1 MNCSICLEELD
12 VETGYI
18 VNTICRCKGGQYF
31 HYGCIGRWLL
41 EKSTCP
47 LCNDNL
53 LDHEEN
59 ERIIQSVIQDCNIVR
74 EELTPEIQLE
84 PEPEPQNHDQCFM
97 TSMIYLMVCVVLLP
111 LGFYGGMYLGEYVV
125 DNM

>member
-1 MNCSICLEELD
+1 MNCSICLEEFD
-12 VETGYI
+12 VENGYI

-53 LDHEEN
+53 LNYEEN

-74 EELTPEIQLE
+74 AELTPEIQLE
-84 PEPEPQNHDQCFM
+84 PEPEPQNYDGCFM
-97 TSMIYLMVCVVLLP
+97 KSMVILMVVAVLSP
-111 LGFYGGMYLGEYVV
+111 FGIYGGMCLGEYLG
-125 DNM
+125 DN

>member
-53 LDHEEN
+53 LDYKEN
-59 ERIIQSVIQDCNIVR
+59 EQIIQSIIQDCNIVR

-84 PEPEPQNHDQCFM
+84 PEPQNYDQCFM
-97 TSMIYLMVCVVLLP
+97 KSMIYLMVVAVLSP
-111 LGFYGGMYLGEYVV
+111 FAIYGGMCLGEYLE
-125 DNM
+125 DNI